1 MGNISTAMRKSTN
14 GGHETVTC
22 WLTLSFLQRQ
32 RGGRTE
38 GGAERHH
45 PWTTVWAHME
55 LAILLK
61 IPSRI
66 YKLST
71 SRKI

>member
-32 RGGRTE
+32 RGGENGRGCRKTSSLDYSM
-38 GGAERHH
+38 GPYGARH
-45 PWTTVWAHME
+45 
-55 LAILLK
+55 
-61 IPSRI
+61 
-66 YKLST
+66 T
-71 SRKI
+71 SENT

>member
-1 MGNISTAMRKSTN
+1 MG
-14 GGHETVTC
+14 
-22 WLTLSFLQRQ
+22 
-32 RGGRTE
+32 

-45 PWTTVWAHME
+45 PWATVWAHME